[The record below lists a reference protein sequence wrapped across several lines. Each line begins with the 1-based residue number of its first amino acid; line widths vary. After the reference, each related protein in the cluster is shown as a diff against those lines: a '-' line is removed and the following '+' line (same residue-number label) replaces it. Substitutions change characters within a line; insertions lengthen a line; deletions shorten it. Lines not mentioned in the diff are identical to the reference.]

1 MCNMTVLL
9 VEDEINLAE
18 IIKESLEARGFVV
31 VHCSTAVKALD
42 YYYAQKPGIVVLDVM
57 LPDADGFAVASRIR
71 NTDMVTPVLFLTAR
85 SLPQDVVTGFESG
98 GNDYLKKPFSM
109 EELVVRIKVLTS
121 NTRTLYGT
129 ARPEEAV
136 FTIGTCYVFHYHRCL
151 LKNGEQEMAITAREA
166 ELLKLL
172 LVSRNRVVDRAVIL
186 MSIWGNDDF
195 FAGRSL
201 DVFITR
207 LRKYLK
213 YDPEVK
219 IVNIRGVGYKLVG

>member
-1 MCNMTVLL
+1 MTVLL

-18 IIKESLEARGFVV
+18 IIKESLETRGFTVL
-31 VHCSTAVKALD
+31 HCSTAKQALD
-42 YYYAQKPGIVVLDVM
+42 YYYAHRPGVVVLDVM
-57 LPDADGFAVASRIR
+57 LPDADGFAVASQIR
-71 NTDMVTPVLFLTAR
+71 TTDMDTPVLFLTAR

-109 EELVVRIKVLTS
+109 EELVVRIKALTS

-129 ARPEEAV
+129 ARPEEAS
-136 FTIGTCYVFHYHRCL
+136 FTIGTQYAFQYHMCL
-151 LKNGEQEMAITAREA
+151 LKSGQQEIAITGREA

-172 LVSRNRVVDRAVIL
+172 LVNRNRVVDRAVIL
-186 MSIWGNDDF
+186 MTIWGNDDF

-213 YDPEVK
+213 NDPEVK